1 MGAPLVHEITSLK
14 TRSLSDL
21 VQDGIRAY
29 IAENGL
35 GPGDPLPSEA
45 EFARQFEVS
54 RNVVREG
61 VKALQSTGLL
71 VAQRGSG
78 IFVGDFSFAPL
89 LENLPYGLLTHTR
102 PLTELLE
109 VRELLEQG
117 LIAEVA
123 LRHDDADLARM
134 EQALDRMSEAAA
146 TGGNIRDADLAFHR
160 ALYSANPNSLV
171 LELMEVFWVAFNEA
185 ASRVA
190 LPAPDL
196 PEVVRLHRDIVDA
209 VRAGDPEAAV
219 STMRAHYGGIE
230 QQLARIVTP
239 KG

>member
-1 MGAPLVHEITSLK
+1 MVHEITSL
-14 TRSLSDL
+14 RSPSLSDL

-29 IAENGL
+29 ISQNEL
-35 GPGDPLPSEA
+35 GPGDQLPSEA

-71 VAQRGSG
+71 VSQRGSG

-117 LIAEVA
+117 LIADVA
-123 LRHDDADLARM
+123 LQHDDAALERIDAALADM
-134 EQALDRMSEAAA
+134 DHAA
-146 TGGNIRDADLAFHR
+146 TSGGNIRDADLAFHR

-185 ASRVA
+185 SSRVE

-196 PEVVRLHRDIVDA
+196 DEIVRLHRDIVDA
-209 VRAGDPEAAV
+209 VRSRDAQTAVAA
-219 STMRAHYGGIE
+219 MRAHYVGIE
-230 QQLARIVTP
+230 EQLGRITGP
-239 KG
+239 IGH